1 MNCLFEESRLMTTN
15 ASPKTRLTLKK
26 LMLRSGFA
34 EQFVEAD
41 ILLFIEPE
49 RVLITR
55 CSGVPVGY
63 VCQFSVGIHNIG
75 SKGVRLGR
83 TLGLAERAPL
93 SDKCQFV
100 GQRYSSLA
108 SSEAKTPRRKNFR
121 KNLAKPPLRLSR
133 AGLSRMQYYNRA
145 GAKTSP
151 RCGLERSGA
160 DSRTEVFH
168 PVVSCSMK
176 GRFSYSVHYSDINRI
191 KQKTVF

>member
-55 CSGVPVGY
+55 CSGVPVGH

-100 GQRYSSLA
+100 GQRYSSLL
-108 SSEAKTPRRKNFR
+108 SDDNKKPRRKNFR
-121 KNLAKPPLRLSR
+121 KNFAKPPLRLPEP
-133 AGLSRMQYYNRA
+133 GLSRVQYYNRA
-145 GAKTSP
+145 GARTSP
-151 RCGLERSGA
+151 RCGLER
-160 DSRTEVFH
+160 TLE
-168 PVVSCSMK
+168 PK
-176 GRFSYSVHYSDINRI
+176 RFILLYIAAERNFSLFGYLNL
-191 KQKTVF
+191 

>member
-83 TLGLAERAPL
+83 TPGLAERAPL

-100 GQRYSSLA
+100 GQRYSSLP
-108 SSEAKTPRRKNFR
+108 SGDGKKPRRRTAIESLKT
-121 KNLAKPPLRLSR
+121 PPLRLP
-133 AGLSRMQYYNRA
+133 GLGLFPVQYYNRPVR
-145 GAKTSP
+145 KKSP
-151 RCGLERSGA
+151 PNGLERS
-160 DSRTEVFH
+160 
-168 PVVSCSMK
+168 
-176 GRFSYSVHYSDINRI
+176 
-191 KQKTVF
+191 

>member
-1 MNCLFEESRLMTTN
+1 MTTN

-63 VCQFSVGIHNIG
+63 VCQFSVSIHNIG

-83 TLGLAERAPL
+83 TPGLAEQGPL

-100 GQRYSSLA
+100 GQRYSSLL
-108 SSEAKTPRRKNFR
+108 SDDNKKPRRKNFR
-121 KNLAKPPLRLSR
+121 KNFAKPPLRLPEP
-133 AGLSRMQYYNRA
+133 GLSRVQYYNRA
-145 GAKTSP
+145 GARTSP
-151 RCGLERSGA
+151 RCGLER
-160 DSRTEVFH
+160 TLE
-168 PVVSCSMK
+168 PK
-176 GRFSYSVHYSDINRI
+176 RFILLYIAAERNISLFGYLNL
-191 KQKTVF
+191 